1 MAKFSQ
7 TFLQGLLNPTYQQG
21 LFEAAKGVG
30 QAPALMRLQ
39 RRQEEEAAKM
49 AQMGPVDL
57 ARYAEQEAMKT
68 GDATK
73 VLQAQQVTKGVI
85 QQQTQSSL
93 NQLDAARQQAVQK
106 GNIAEA
112 ESVEEIMERVSL
124 EAGLDPSKITGRT
137 ATEVAQIEGQR
148 EANFVKAYYGVKPEN
163 LDQFVKAA
171 QDAGYGTAIQKL
183 EDDRVQRDENTRK
196 ISEGQTD
203 RTTPLPITGVESRLE
218 GLPTALQKD
227 LKQRIAE
234 VRDLQPDFKKG
245 GTWTQGGR
253 KNAEAQLLAIENKI
267 TDYKINTLQKL
278 NTSRRTLQGN
288 INSARRRLNNLV
300 AKDPSNSDIDQY
312 IPEAK
317 ENVNAREST
326 GIFGIGTIPSNDPR
340 VKAEAVRLARLRQG
354 EELTEQRR
362 QEQLTIQDLEEQL
375 RLVDVELGGGS
386 REETE
391 LEDPLRL
398 R

>member
-218 GLPTALQKD
+218 GLPTTLQKD

-326 GIFGIGTIPSNDPR
+326 NIFGIGTIPSNDPR